1 MKNEYV
7 IYWRQEAL
15 YRTKIIA
22 SSEAEALEAFNAIDD
37 YTPHLYDDFDE
48 FEPLQI
54 DNVECIEE
62 GVDNDW
68 SRKNSCTNKVKQCY
82 NSPV

>member
-1 MKNEYV
+1 MRNEYV

-15 YRTKIIA
+15 YRTKIVA
-22 SSEAEALEAFNAIDD
+22 DSEAAALEAFNAIDD

-54 DNVECIEE
+54 DNVECIEK
-62 GVDNDW
+62 GVDYD
-68 SRKNSCTNKVKQCY
+68 
-82 NSPV
+82 